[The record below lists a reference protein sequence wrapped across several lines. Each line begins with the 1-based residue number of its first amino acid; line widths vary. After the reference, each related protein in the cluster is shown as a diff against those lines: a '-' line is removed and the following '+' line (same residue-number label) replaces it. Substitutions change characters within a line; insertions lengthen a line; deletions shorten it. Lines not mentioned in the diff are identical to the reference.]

1 MLDEG
6 RYKTPIQSK
15 HNLGWKA
22 NQFKSDN
29 ASMLVHGS
37 GVSQYPQ
44 IYEKFKNYC
53 YHIHMWKVIQV
64 KMFTSFCKI
73 NGLLHDQNQL
83 KHLLWCQ

>member
-6 RYKTPIQSK
+6 RYITPIQSK

-44 IYEKFKNYC
+44 IYEKFK
-53 YHIHMWKVIQV
+53 K
-64 KMFTSFCKI
+64 
-73 NGLLHDQNQL
+73 LLLPHTYVESYSGENVHQFLQ
-83 KHLLWCQ
+83 K